1 MTVYGRSVG
10 FNYLNTKI
18 LALWKPTGRIDCIN
32 LGKDFFLIR
41 FSIKEDHDM
50 VLRKGPWFIG
60 ENFLFIRPWEPNF
73 KPTIAVVSSVALW
86 VRLTKLPIEYYDMEA
101 LMIIGQTIGNVV
113 RIDTLTATE
122 ARGRY
127 TRLCIH
133 IDIEKLLVNAILID
147 NIK

>member
-1 MTVYGRSVG
+1 
-10 FNYLNTKI
+10 
-18 LALWKPTGRIDCIN
+18 
-32 LGKDFFLIR
+32 
-41 FSIKEDHDM
+41 
-50 VLRKGPWFIG
+50 
-60 ENFLFIRPWEPNF
+60 
-73 KPTIAVVSSVALW
+73 
-86 VRLTKLPIEYYDMEA
+86 MEA

-127 TRLCIH
+127 TRLCIQ